1 MTIATDS
8 QEMKLPTTVIL
19 NLSYYQ
25 MDRKTKRL
33 VTATIDFVGY
43 IDPAEYD
50 ATTFNYTL
58 RINYLP
64 LSHTDLTIAF
74 ALPWTVYM
82 SMYIF
87 VGLLCIIMVLPFT
100 FYHKVSTRQK
110 GSSIYFWEYL
120 KMSMPPNFWGFFYLL
135 VPQAIYVIVIS
146 LIYSQRLM
154 YAGLTQDLQAEF
166 AVVRQQ
172 R

>member
-1 MTIATDS
+1 VPVTIATDS
-8 QEMKLPTTVIL
+8 QQGKLPTTVIL

-25 MDRKTKRL
+25 MDRNTKRL

-43 IDPAEYD
+43 IDPTEYN
-50 ATTFNYTL
+50 ASAFNYTL

-100 FYHKVSTRQK
+100 FYHKLSTRQK
-110 GSSIYFWEYL
+110 GSSIHFWEYL
-120 KMSMPPNFWGFFYLL
+120 KLSMPPNFWGFFYSL
-135 VPQAIYVIVIS
+135 VPQVTYVIIIS

-154 YAGLTQDLQAEF
+154 Y
-166 AVVRQQ
+166 
-172 R
+172 

>member
-1 MTIATDS
+1 MPVTVATDS
-8 QEMKLPTTVIL
+8 QAGKLPTTVIL

-25 MDRKTKRL
+25 MDHKTKRL

-43 IDPAEYD
+43 IDPADYD
-50 ATTFNYTL
+50 ASAFNYTL

-100 FYHKVSTRQK
+100 FFHKLSTRQK
-110 GSSIYFWEYL
+110 STSLHFWEYL
-120 KMSMPPNFWGFFYLL
+120 KLSMPPNFWGFFYSLL
-135 VPQAIYVIVIS
+135 PQALYIFVIS

-154 YAGLTQDLQAEF
+154 
-166 AVVRQQ
+166 
-172 R
+172 